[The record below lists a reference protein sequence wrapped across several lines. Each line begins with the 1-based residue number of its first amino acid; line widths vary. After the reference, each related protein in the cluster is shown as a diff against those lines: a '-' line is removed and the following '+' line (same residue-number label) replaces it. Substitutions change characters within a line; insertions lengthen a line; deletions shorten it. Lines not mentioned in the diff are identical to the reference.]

1 MIPSQNARLTLA
13 IGLAFVLGYFGID
26 KFIHPLNWIGWMPD
40 WMNGLAGISVHTWLS
55 IIGAFEIFLALG
67 LCIPWKGIQH
77 WSALF
82 ASLHLTS
89 IVLLAVG
96 WNDIAVRDA
105 ALTCAA
111 SALWYLS
118 APEKS
123 PSKLQKPRPYYG

>member
-1 MIPSQNARLTLA
+1 MTSLQNARLTLV

-26 KFIHPLNWIGWMPD
+26 KFIHPLNWIGWMPY
-40 WMNGLAGISVHTWLS
+40 WMDGLAGVSVHAWLLT
-55 IIGAFEIFLALG
+55 IGAFEALLALG
-67 LCIPWKGIQH
+67 LCIPWKGMQH
-77 WSALF
+77 WSALL

-105 ALTCAA
+105 GLACAA

-118 APEKS
+118 KT
-123 PSKLQKPRPYYG
+123 KK